1 MKTKNRIAVIAGA
14 AALVGGSLFVGGGP
28 ASADYGGSCTETA
41 SGSNL
46 WHCRIFTSTPEEA
59 EREAQRARDLG
70 GQNVSVTSPFEGGWD
85 AYSYW
90 EGYPRINL

>member
-46 WHCRIFTSTPEEA
+46 WHCRIFTS
-59 EREAQRARDLG
+59 
-70 GQNVSVTSPFEGGWD
+70 
-85 AYSYW
+85 
-90 EGYPRINL
+90 